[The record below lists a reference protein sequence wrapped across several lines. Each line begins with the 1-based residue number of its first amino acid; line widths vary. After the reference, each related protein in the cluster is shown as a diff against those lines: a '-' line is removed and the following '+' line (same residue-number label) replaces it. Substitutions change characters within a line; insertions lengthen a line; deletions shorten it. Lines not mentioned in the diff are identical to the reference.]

1 MNPERIG
8 LFGGS
13 FDPVHHGHLLLAQDA
28 LEQLNLDHLV
38 FIPAAINP
46 HKIDAAPHA
55 SQELRLEMLREAIR
69 VQPRFSVDPQ
79 ELEREGPSFTIDTV
93 ATYCRRFAGA
103 RLFLLLG
110 EDNLPKLHSWHEF
123 EKLREL
129 VAFVSFGRGSPSE
142 AAGTQAPLER
152 LDRLERSGQRLA
164 IERLSR
170 KIDISSTEIRTRV
183 AKGLP
188 IQYLVPESVRLL
200 IQSHALY
207 KHPV

>member
-28 LEQLNLDHLV
+28 LEQLRLDRLF

-46 HKIDAAPHA
+46 HKLDAAPQA
-55 SQELRLEMLREAIR
+55 TPRFRLEMLREATR
-69 VQPRFSVDPQ
+69 VQPLFSVDTL

-93 ATYCRRFAGA
+93 DTFRARFAGA
-103 RLFLLLG
+103 QIFLLLG
-110 EDNLPKLHSWHEF
+110 EDNLPKLHSWHQF
-123 EKLREL
+123 ERLRQL
-129 VAFVSFGRGSPSE
+129 VSFVSFGRGAHASE
-142 AAGTQAPLER
+142 AAAPAAAPDNDLR
-152 LDRLERSGQRLA
+152 LDRLV
-164 IERLSR
+164 R

-207 KHPV
+207 TKPV

>member
-1 MNPERIG
+1 LNPERIG

-28 LEQLNLDHLV
+28 LEQLSLDRLF

-46 HKIDAAPHA
+46 HKLDAAPQA
-55 SQELRLEMLREAIR
+55 SPRLRLEMLREATR
-69 VQPRFSVDPQ
+69 VQPLFSIDTL

-93 ATYCRRFAGA
+93 DAFRSRFAGA
-103 RLFLLLG
+103 QIFLLLG
-110 EDNLPKLHSWHEF
+110 EDNLPKLHSWHQF
-123 EKLREL
+123 ERLRQL
-129 VAFVSFGRGSPSE
+129 VSFVSFGRRAYAPE
-142 AAGTQAPLER
+142 AAVPAMAPDKDLRLER
-152 LDRLERSGQRLA
+152 LV
-164 IERLSR
+164 R
-170 KIDISSTEIRTRV
+170 KIDISSTEIRARV

-207 KHPV
+207 IQPV

>member
-1 MNPERIG
+1 LNPERIG

-28 LEQLNLDHLV
+28 LEQLRLDRLF

-46 HKIDAAPHA
+46 HKLDAAPQA
-55 SQELRLEMLREAIR
+55 SPRLRLEMLREATR
-69 VQPRFSVDPQ
+69 MQPLFSIDTL

-93 ATYCRRFAGA
+93 DAFRSRFAGA
-103 RLFLLLG
+103 QIFLLLG
-110 EDNLPKLHSWHEF
+110 EDNLPKLHSWHQLER
-123 EKLREL
+123 LRQL
-129 VAFVSFGRGSPSE
+129 VSFVSFGRRAHAPE
-142 AAGTQAPLER
+142 AAAPAAAPDKDLRLER
-152 LDRLERSGQRLA
+152 LV
-164 IERLSR
+164 R
-170 KIDISSTEIRTRV
+170 KIDISSTEIRARV

-207 KHPV
+207 IQPV

>member
-28 LEQLNLDHLV
+28 LEQLRLDRLF

-46 HKIDAAPHA
+46 HKLDAAPQA
-55 SQELRLEMLREAIR
+55 SPRLRLEMLREATR
-69 VQPRFSVDPQ
+69 MQPLFSIDTL

-93 ATYCRRFAGA
+93 DAFRSRFAGA
-103 RLFLLLG
+103 QIFLLLG
-110 EDNLPKLHSWHEF
+110 EDNLPKLHSWHQF
-123 EKLREL
+123 ERLRQL
-129 VAFVSFGRGSPSE
+129 VSFVSFGRRAHAPE
-142 AAGTQAPLER
+142 AAAPAAAPDKDLRLER
-152 LDRLERSGQRLA
+152 LV
-164 IERLSR
+164 R
-170 KIDISSTEIRTRV
+170 KIDISSTEIRARV

-207 KHPV
+207 IQPV

>member
-28 LEQLNLDHLV
+28 VEQLRLDRLF

-46 HKIDAAPHA
+46 HKLDAAPQA
-55 SQELRLEMLREAIR
+55 SPRLRLEMLREATR
-69 VQPRFSVDPQ
+69 MQPLFSIDTL

-93 ATYCRRFAGA
+93 DAFRSRFAGA
-103 RLFLLLG
+103 RIFLLLG
-110 EDNLPKLHSWHEF
+110 EDNLPKLHSWHQF
-123 EKLREL
+123 ERLRQL
-129 VAFVSFGRGSPSE
+129 VSFVSFGRRAHAPE
-142 AAGTQAPLER
+142 AAAPAVAPDKDLRLER
-152 LDRLERSGQRLA
+152 LV
-164 IERLSR
+164 R
-170 KIDISSTEIRTRV
+170 KIDISSTEIRARV

-207 KHPV
+207 IQPV

>member
-28 LEQLNLDHLV
+28 LEQLSLDRLF

-46 HKIDAAPHA
+46 HKLDAAPQA
-55 SQELRLEMLREAIR
+55 SPRLRLEMLREATR
-69 VQPRFSVDPQ
+69 VQPLFSIDTL

-93 ATYCRRFAGA
+93 DAFRSRFAGA
-103 RLFLLLG
+103 QIFLLLG
-110 EDNLPKLHSWHEF
+110 EDNLPKLHSWHQF
-123 EKLREL
+123 ERLRQL
-129 VAFVSFGRGSPSE
+129 VSFVSFGRRAYAPE
-142 AAGTQAPLER
+142 AAVPAVAPDEDLRLER
-152 LDRLERSGQRLA
+152 LV
-164 IERLSR
+164 R
-170 KIDISSTEIRTRV
+170 KIDISSTEIRARV

-207 KHPV
+207 IQPV

>member
-1 MNPERIG
+1 LNPERIG

-28 LEQLNLDHLV
+28 LEQLRLDRLF

-46 HKIDAAPHA
+46 HKLDAAPQA
-55 SQELRLEMLREAIR
+55 SPRLRLEMLREATR
-69 VQPRFSVDPQ
+69 MQPLFSIDTL

-93 ATYCRRFAGA
+93 DAFRSRFAGA
-103 RLFLLLG
+103 QIFLLLG
-110 EDNLPKLHSWHEF
+110 EDNLPKLHSWHQF
-123 EKLREL
+123 ERLRQL
-129 VAFVSFGRGSPSE
+129 VSFVSFGRRAHAPE
-142 AAGTQAPLER
+142 AAAPAAAPDKDLRLER
-152 LDRLERSGQRLA
+152 LV
-164 IERLSR
+164 R
-170 KIDISSTEIRTRV
+170 KIDISSTEIRARV

-207 KHPV
+207 IQPV

>member
-1 MNPERIG
+1 LNPERIG

-28 LEQLNLDHLV
+28 LEQLRLDRLF

-46 HKIDAAPHA
+46 HKLDAAPQA
-55 SQELRLEMLREAIR
+55 PPRLRLEMLREATR
-69 VQPRFSVDPQ
+69 GQPLFSIDTL

-93 ATYCRRFAGA
+93 DAFHARFAGA
-103 RLFLLLG
+103 QIFLLLG
-110 EDNLPKLHSWHEF
+110 EDNLPKLHSWHQF
-123 EKLREL
+123 ERLRQL
-129 VAFVSFGRGSPSE
+129 VSFVSFGRGAHPPEE
-142 AAGTQAPLER
+142 AAPAVAPDKNPRPER
-152 LDRLERSGQRLA
+152 LV
-164 IERLSR
+164 R
-170 KIDISSTEIRTRV
+170 KIDISSTEIRARV

-207 KHPV
+207 IQPV